1 MRTGSSSTMGV
12 RGWSVVL
19 AVLLVGGFAAPTAL
33 IADDDET
40 YSDEYAET
48 EGPLRECLESAS
60 KEYNSCLYEAG
71 TRWSRTMCDL
81 IYESDV
87 ALCWAEQ
94 LGKIRR
100 AIGVDEELN

>member
-1 MRTGSSSTMGV
+1 MRTGSRSMMGA

-19 AVLLVGGFAAPTAL
+19 AVLVVAGLAAPTAL
-33 IADDDET
+33 IADDDEA
-40 YSDEYAET
+40 YSGEYAET
-48 EGPLRECLESAS
+48 EGPLRECLETAS
-60 KEYNSCLYEAG
+60 KEYNACLYEAG

-81 IYESDV
+81 IYESEV

-100 AIGVDEELN
+100 AIGVEEELN